1 VAGSLGGVGV
11 LALAAAL
18 AGAAPSGA
26 STAHPR
32 SSAASASTAGY
43 IVVGSD
49 GGVFT
54 FGSATF
60 EGSMGGQPLNKPVV
74 GIAATPDGQGY
85 WEVASDGGLFAFGDA
100 KFYGSMGGQHLN
112 APVVGIASTAD
123 GGGYWEVASD
133 GGLFAFGDAK
143 FYGSMGGQ
151 PLNQPVVGI
160 AATPDG
166 QGYWEVASDGGLFA
180 FGDAKFFGSMG
191 GQPLNAPVVGI
202 ASTPDGG
209 GYWEVASD
217 GGLFA
222 FGDAKFFGSMGGQPL
237 NQPIVGIA
245 TPPGGGGYWEVAKD
259 GGIFAFGAAPSVGS
273 LPAQGVGV
281 SDVVG
286 LTVSV
291 APAPTLTSVSPSNG
305 PAAGGNTVT
314 LTGTGFLAPATV
326 TFGSTAATA
335 VNVIGPT
342 TITAT
347 APAGTG
353 QVSVSVA
360 TPGGSATRSAA
371 YTYVPAPVVTGVSP
385 ASGPVGGGTSVTITG
400 THLGTTSSVNFGGT
414 AAAGLTV
421 NSTTSVT
428 VTTPAHVANPVD
440 VVVNTAYGSA
450 TDANAFA
457 YVGAP
462 VVTGIPQDTGSTTG
476 GTSVTITGTDLTGTT
491 SVDFGL
497 TAATVTANTATS
509 VTVTTPAHAAGLVP
523 VTVTTSYG
531 ATTDTNGF
539 TYGTPPTV
547 TSLSITTGSTAGGT
561 SVTITGTHLGATTSV
576 NFGGTAATG
585 LNVTS
590 TTSATVTTPAH
601 VANTVDVVVNTL
613 FGSATDTNAFT
624 YTAAPTVSG
633 VSPNAGL
640 PAGGTSVTITGT
652 GFTGATAV
660 NFGGTPATSFTVN
673 SDASITAVSP
683 AGSAGTVDITVTTPG
698 GTSATSAADQFTY
711 ETPPAITSLSP
722 NAGLPAGGTS
732 VTIAGT
738 GFTGATNVDFG
749 GSPATSFTVNSNT
762 SITAVSPAGLA
773 GTVNVTIYTPAGAST
788 TSPADQF
795 TYDTVPTVSSVFPNA
810 GPIAGGTSV
819 TITGTGFTAASDV
832 DFGGTPA
839 TSFSVTSITTITA
852 VSPAGSAG
860 TVNVTITNPIG
871 TSATAAGDQ
880 FSYDAVPAITSV
892 SPNAGRTTGANVVTI
907 TGTGFTGATN
917 VDFGG
922 SPATAF
928 RVTSDT
934 SITAGSPA
942 GSVGTVDIS
951 VTTPGGTSATSTA
964 DQFSYVLSATVTS
977 VSPNAGPIA
986 GGTSVTITGTGF
998 TTATAV
1004 NFGGT
1009 PATGFSVN
1017 SDASITAVSP
1027 AGSIGTVDVTVTNA
1041 GGTSTTS
1048 AADRFTYDAVPT
1060 VTSVSPNAGPIAG
1073 GATVTITGTGL
1084 TGTTAVNFGGT
1095 PATSFVVNSGT
1106 SISAV
1111 SSAGPVGTVVNITV
1125 STPGGTSATSSAD
1138 QFTYV
1143 AAPTVT
1149 SLSVTSGAAAGG
1161 ATVTITGTGFTGA
1174 TAVHFGGTAAAAFVV
1189 NSPTTISAVSPAV
1202 SAGTVDVTVTSPGG
1216 TSATSSA
1223 DQFTYI
1229 AAPVVSSVSPNAG
1242 PTLGGTSVTITG
1254 TGFTG
1259 ATFVDF
1265 GTAAATFTVDSP
1277 TTITAVSRG
1286 GSVGTVNISVT
1297 TPGGESDISA
1307 ADQFTY
1313 VTAPAVTSV
1322 SPTAGPLAGGTS
1334 VTVTG
1339 TGFTTA
1345 TAVHF
1350 GTNAAFFT
1358 VNGTTSITVASPI
1371 GTAGTVN
1378 VTVTNP
1384 GGTSATSSA
1393 DQFTYDA
1400 APTVTFI
1407 VPNQGPTSGG
1417 HTVTV
1422 FGAHL
1427 GRATAV
1433 NFGLAAGTTFTTSTT
1448 ALTVITPPGT
1458 GTVNVTVT
1466 TPGGTSATSST
1477 TRYTYDPVP
1486 TVGTIT
1492 PPAGPTAGNNS
1503 VLITGTGFTA
1513 TTNVQFGAGHY
1524 GIGYFFHSS
1533 TSLTV
1538 TVPSGSAGPVDV
1550 ILTTPGGSV
1559 TDTNGYTYGTP
1570 PTVTSLSTSTGSTA
1584 GGTTVTIAGT
1594 HLGATTSVTFGGTAA
1609 TGLTLTS
1616 TTSITVTTAAHA
1628 VGTVNVVVTT
1638 PFGSATDSNAFTY
1651 GPPPT
1656 ITTLSPAAG
1665 PTAGGNTIQITGTN
1679 FVVGQTTVGT
1689 GGSFG
1694 TIATMTTTTITVVVP
1709 AYTSGEANPVPVTV
1723 TTPYGSVTRTG
1734 AYTYVAPPTITSLS
1748 PTTGVGS
1755 GGTEV
1760 TIHGTNFTTHG
1771 VGVTRVTFGPGR
1783 PAPSIDVVSS
1793 TEIVVVSPADPT
1805 SLPTS
1810 GTTINVT
1817 VTTPGGTSNPVLFTY
1832 QT

>member
-1 VAGSLGGVGV
+1 MDEGTVGGRRMARKSRGRRRQRAIVAVAGSLGGVGV

-26 STAHPR
+26 STIHQR
-32 SSAASASTAGY
+32 SSAAAASAAGY
-43 IVVGSD
+43 TVAGSD

-54 FGSATF
+54 FG
-60 EGSMGGQPLNKPVV
+60 N
-74 GIAATPDGQGY
+74 
-85 WEVASDGGLFAFGDA
+85 
-100 KFYGSMGGQHLN
+100 
-112 APVVGIASTAD
+112 
-123 GGGYWEVASD
+123 
-133 GGLFAFGDAK
+133 
-143 FYGSMGGQ
+143 
-151 PLNQPVVGI
+151 
-160 AATPDG
+160 
-166 QGYWEVASDGGLFA
+166 
-180 FGDAKFFGSMG
+180 AKFFGSMG

-385 ASGPVGGGTSVTITG
+385 TSGPVGGGTSVTITG

-547 TSLSITTGSTAGGT
+547 TSLSTTTGSTAGGT

-590 TTSATVTTPAH
+590 ITSVTVTTPAH
-601 VANTVDVVVNTL
+601 VANPVDVVVNTL

-624 YTAAPTVSG
+624 YMAAPAVSG
-633 VSPNAGL
+633 V
-640 PAGGTSVTITGT
+640 
-652 GFTGATAV
+652 
-660 NFGGTPATSFTVN
+660 
-673 SDASITAVSP
+673 
-683 AGSAGTVDITVTTPG
+683 
-698 GTSATSAADQFTY
+698 
-711 ETPPAITSLSP
+711 SP

-749 GSPATSFTVNSNT
+749 GSPATSFTVNSNA

-773 GTVNVTIYTPAGAST
+773 GTVNVTIYTPAGASA

-795 TYDTVPTVSSVFPNA
+795 TYDTDPTVSSVFPNA
-810 GPIAGGTSV
+810 GPITGGTSV
-819 TITGTGFTAASDV
+819 TITGTGFTAASAV
-832 DFGGTPA
+832 DFGATPA

-880 FSYDAVPAITSV
+880 FSYDAVPTITSV

-907 TGTGFTGATN
+907 TGTGFTGASAVN
-917 VDFGG
+917 FGG
-922 SPATAF
+922 TAATAF
-928 RVTSDT
+928 RVNSDT
-934 SITAGSPA
+934 SITADSPA
-942 GSVGTVDIS
+942 GSVGTVDIT

-964 DQFSYVLSATVTS
+964 DQFSYVLPATVTS

-1004 NFGGT
+1004 HFGAT
-1009 PATGFSVN
+1009 PSTFTVN
-1017 SDASITAVSP
+1017 SDTSITASSP
-1027 AGSIGTVDVTVTNA
+1027 SGSVGTVDITVANA

-1048 AADRFTYDAVPT
+1048 PADRFTYDAVPT
-1060 VTSVSPNAGPIAG
+1060 VTSVSPNGGPIAG
-1073 GATVTITGTGL
+1073 GATVTITGTGF
-1084 TGTTAVNFGGT
+1084 TGTTAVHFGGT
-1095 PATSFVVNSGT
+1095 AATSFIVHSNT
-1106 SISAV
+1106 SITAV
-1111 SSAGPVGTVVNITV
+1111 SPAGPVGTVVDITV
-1125 STPGGTSATSSAD
+1125 TNPGGTSVTSSVD

-1161 ATVTITGTGFTGA
+1161 ATVTITGTGFTGT
-1174 TAVHFGGTAAAAFVV
+1174 TAVHFGGTAAAAFIV
-1189 NSPTTISAVSPAV
+1189 NSSTTISAVSPAV
-1202 SAGTVDVTVTSPGG
+1202 SAGTVDVTVTTPGG

-1265 GTAAATFTVDSP
+1265 GHAAATFTVDSP

-1286 GSVGTVNISVT
+1286 GPAGTVDISVT
-1297 TPGGESDISA
+1297 TPGGES
-1307 ADQFTY
+1307 
-1313 VTAPAVTSV
+1313 
-1322 SPTAGPLAGGTS
+1322 
-1334 VTVTG
+1334 
-1339 TGFTTA
+1339 
-1345 TAVHF
+1345 
-1350 GTNAAFFT
+1350 
-1358 VNGTTSITVASPI
+1358 
-1371 GTAGTVN
+1371 
-1378 VTVTNP
+1378 
-1384 GGTSATSSA
+1384 ATSPA

-1400 APTVTFI
+1400 APTVTSTTPANGATLVSPSTTVSVTFSKA
-1407 VPNQGPTSGG
+1407 VNVTASAFTLQCPTGTPEAFTLSPAPPGG
-1417 HTVTV
+1417 VTT
-1422 FGAHL
+1422 FTLTPSANLPTGTTCT
-1427 GRATAV
+1427 ATAV
-1433 NFGLAAGTTFTTSTT
+1433 ANQITDVAAGTPMTANDTFSFTIATKPSVDDVNPSQGSVSGGTSVTISGSGFTGAT
-1448 ALTVITPPGT
+1448 AVGFGGVSATSYVVDSGSEITAVSPANVAGE
-1458 GTVNVTVT
+1458 VDVTVT
-1466 TPGGTSATSST
+1466 APGGTSNMSPFGD
-1477 TRYTYDPVP
+1477 RFTYFAVP
-1486 TVGTIT
+1486 
-1492 PPAGPTAGNNS
+1492 
-1503 VLITGTGFTA
+1503 
-1513 TTNVQFGAGHY
+1513 H
-1524 GIGYFFHSS
+1524 
-1533 TSLTV
+1533 
-1538 TVPSGSAGPVDV
+1538 
-1550 ILTTPGGSV
+1550 LTTISPTEGPQSGG
-1559 TDTNGYTYGTP
+1559 
-1570 PTVTSLSTSTGSTA
+1570 
-1584 GGTTVTIAGT
+1584 
-1594 HLGATTSVTFGGTAA
+1594 
-1609 TGLTLTS
+1609 
-1616 TTSITVTTAAHA
+1616 TSITVTGTGLTSVPYVTVGGFHAAPTSYL
-1628 VGTVNVVVTT
+1628 GS
-1638 PFGSATDSNAFTY
+1638 SATFNM
-1651 GPPPT
+1651 
-1656 ITTLSPAAG
+1656 PAA
-1665 PTAGGNTIQITGTN
+1665 A
-1679 FVVGQTTVGT
+1679 TV
-1689 GGSFG
+1689 
-1694 TIATMTTTTITVVVP
+1694 
-1709 AYTSGEANPVPVTV
+1709 TSGLVPGGGPV
-1723 TTPYGSVTRTG
+1723 SV
-1734 AYTYVAPPTITSLS
+1734 
-1748 PTTGVGS
+1748 
-1755 GGTEV
+1755 EV
-1760 TIHGTNFTTHG
+1760 
-1771 VGVTRVTFGPGR
+1771 V
-1783 PAPSIDVVSS
+1783 
-1793 TEIVVVSPADPT
+1793 
-1805 SLPTS
+1805 
-1810 GTTINVT
+1810 
-1817 VTTPGGTSNPVLFTY
+1817 TPGGTSNALTY
-1832 QT
+1832 TYEP